1 MVQRPVP
8 ILQGLIVKAVI
19 LLAVLS
25 ACTVNQRVGV
35 LAAGAMA
42 LTACDYRQ
50 TATLSD
56 DGRWDVR
63 SPSGGHYQELNPL
76 LGHEPT
82 TTAMTVYAATAEVG
96 IVAVGASRLPTWAK
110 YVALGLVA
118 AAETV
123 EVVRVA
129 PVAGVCGG
137 HR

>member
-1 MVQRPVP
+1 MKAAV
-8 ILQGLIVKAVI
+8 LI
-19 LLAVLS
+19 AVLS

-82 TTAMTVYAATAEVG
+82 TTAMTIYAAAAEAG
-96 IVAVGASRLPTWAK
+96 IVAVGASRLPAWAK
-110 YVALGLVA
+110 YAALGLVV
-118 AAETV
+118 AAEMV

-129 PVAGVCGG
+129 PVAGICGG
-137 HR
+137 RR